1 MYVHKLH
8 LHWDTLRLKSKMYSN
23 GSVPFLMVYVFM
35 YDVGHY
41 NLAYSSTQHA
51 VIISKQNI
59 NFKLSHKVSASAFS
73 VSS

>member
-1 MYVHKLH
+1 M
-8 LHWDTLRLKSKMYSN
+8 
-23 GSVPFLMVYVFM
+23 FLY

-41 NLAYSSTQHA
+41 NLAYSTQHA
-51 VIISKQNI
+51 VIVSKQNI

>member
-1 MYVHKLH
+1 
-8 LHWDTLRLKSKMYSN
+8 
-23 GSVPFLMVYVFM
+23 MVYASFILY

-41 NLAYSSTQHA
+41 NLAVEYTQHA
-51 VIISKQNI
+51 VIVSKQNI

>member
-1 MYVHKLH
+1 MGTFSFSIMYG
-8 LHWDTLRLKSKMYSN
+8 N
-23 GSVPFLMVYVFM
+23 ASVPFLMVYVLY

-41 NLAYSSTQHA
+41 NLGYSTQHA